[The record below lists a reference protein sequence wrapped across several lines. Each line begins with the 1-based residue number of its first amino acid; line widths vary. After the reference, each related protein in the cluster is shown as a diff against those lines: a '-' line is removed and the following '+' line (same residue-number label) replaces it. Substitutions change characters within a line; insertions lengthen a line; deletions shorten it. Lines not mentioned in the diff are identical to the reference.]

1 MFQPQGCTYYSPAQQ
16 QQQSAP
22 MRRPKAAIPILPP
35 PENQQHQTGRGRGRS
50 TQPQQM
56 NQPGSIQ
63 QTEQEVKTNSVE
75 DDQKII
81 SEQFDN
87 MQIEQPT
94 DVQETQKVED
104 SSVIINTVVE
114 NTEKVENIK
123 NIEPEATV
131 NLENTTADQLND
143 ISANDSSKVIIN
155 EQDIIPLKSTQVII
169 EETKNDSNKIES
181 TTTEITAVEETAA

>member
-1 MFQPQGCTYYSPAQQ
+1 
-16 QQQSAP
+16 

-50 TQPQQM
+50 TQPQQI

-75 DDQKII
+75 DDQKIV

-87 MQIEQPT
+87 MQIEQST
-94 DVQETQKVED
+94 DVQETQKIED
-104 SSVIINTVVE
+104 SSVMNTVVE
-114 NTEKVENIK
+114 NTEKENIK
-123 NIEPEATV
+123 NIETEATV

-155 EQDIIPLKSTQVII
+155 EQDIIPLKTTQVII

>member
-1 MFQPQGCTYYSPAQQ
+1 
-16 QQQSAP
+16 

-50 TQPQQM
+50 TQPQQI

-104 SSVIINTVVE
+104 TSVIMNTVIE

-181 TTTEITAVEETAA
+181 TATEITAVEETAA

>member
-1 MFQPQGCTYYSPAQQ
+1 
-16 QQQSAP
+16 

-50 TQPQQM
+50 TQPQQV

-94 DVQETQKVED
+94 SDVQETQKIED
-104 SSVIINTVVE
+104 SSVIMNTVVE
-114 NTEKVENIK
+114 NTEKENIK

-155 EQDIIPLKSTQVII
+155 EQDIIPLKTTQVII